1 MAPVLPVAQGCGKH
15 IVLVHGG
22 CLGGWSWFKVATAL
36 RAAGYRTDKPDLAAS
51 GVDPR
56 ALREVPTF
64 RDYTEPLLKLLAS
77 LPDGERVVLVG
88 HSLGGVSVALA
99 AETFPDKVAAVVFL
113 CAFMPDCAA
122 RPSHVLEK
130 FVEGKWLEWMDIEV
144 KPQDG
149 EGKLTTSMLFGPR
162 IIREKFTQLCSPE
175 VRRLYPH
182 MFTVPFVRVE
192 LKGKTF
198 VGHSILRR
206 PRVPPFDCFG
216 ADILDAAENGVRY
229 PCAEGGCFPALK
241 ITTLLAA
248 IPTIGYAR
256 ILDIGWEWA
265 GVIWIYNVVTFLPM
279 DMFKLAI

>member
-130 FVEGKWLEWMDIEV
+130 LIVRIEQFVEGKWLEWMDTEV

-149 EGKLTTSMLFGPR
+149 EGKLPTSMLFGPR

-175 VRRLYPH
+175 IYSMLRK
-182 MFTVPFVRVE
+182 MACATRV
-192 LKGKTF
+192 LK
-198 VGHSILRR
+198 
-206 PRVPPFDCFG
+206 
-216 ADILDAAENGVRY
+216 E
-229 PCAEGGCFPALK
+229 

>member
-175 VRRLYPH
+175 
-182 MFTVPFVRVE
+182 
-192 LKGKTF
+192 
-198 VGHSILRR
+198 
-206 PRVPPFDCFG
+206 
-216 ADILDAAENGVRY
+216 
-229 PCAEGGCFPALK
+229 